1 MQRRRKLTFDT
12 RRDITRVR
20 TPAELGAL
28 VRDYRTR
35 LRLDQKSLAEKV
47 GVSRQWIVDVEKGKW
62 ELRSDWS
69 CAPYVCSASPSTPQQ
84 KVPKNQKDKAA
95 CHGLESS
102 VPEP

>member
-1 MQRRRKLTFDT
+1 M
-12 RRDITRVR
+12 RVR

-69 CAPYVCSASPSTPQQ
+69 CAP
-84 KVPKNQKDKAA
+84 
-95 CHGLESS
+95 
-102 VPEP
+102 